1 MPVEFLTSE
10 QESKYGKY
18 TSEPSQEQLAK
29 YIMLDDQD
37 RLFIFRHKGEH
48 KYCRTLLFHVARR
61 GGGRPLA
68 FIDTAALILKM

>member
-1 MPVEFLTSE
+1 MPVEFLMSE

-48 KYCRTLLFHVARR
+48 NHLGSRKRTK
-61 GGGRPLA
+61 
-68 FIDTAALILKM
+68 TAPKGIALGIGLNLGI